1 MQGYAGYEAPG
12 TGTDSIAVGLGVLV
26 RLPFELSTCL
36 AAELLALLTLKV
48 DSGVEPLRPPK
59 TSPANLQD
67 EDHPWGTL
75 YLSCQPFL
83 PTFQRSICEGI
94 RSCRDG
100 LWDTYESQ
108 AKDVHRVVS
117 ETNWPKVAKEL
128 ARWLYELLQLLT
140 KERIRWF
147 LAQVAFVAWRIVASV
162 YGFVGRHL
170 VRRIRARL
178 GSQSAVL
185 ESQLESVLAESRKE
199 CDEGKAQFSAGELDA
214 ALSHYAKAQEMLS
227 QVDVKGKVSACMEAE
242 LKSEQVRVYVNI
254 AVCHKKSGRLI
265 AAADTATEALALE
278 PEHVKALFLRG
289 GARLASRSPTE
300 AVQDLM
306 LAVSLDPENASA
318 RAELKR
324 ALAYKRAEASDKHGC
339 LSRAQVV
346 EMLAE
351 MARRQSEVQQ
361 KISALAREMVKDQSK
376 PGDSAGPPGPVVLG
390 FLDAHARVMACGL
403 PKDAM
408 QDYGFD
414 DEALQEILLEFEDD
428 AEVISCAQQLV
439 HVPDRGDSARAGL
452 IKIKTIVEIHKCM
465 MEVMREV
472 LGDFQKLPEDQQL
485 AFSRKEREASAELIV
500 TLAVESQFDVLCED
514 VELAVIQQEEKL
526 QGSPEFLQCNEEIS
540 GMMRALAGSAETT

>member
-1 MQGYAGYEAPG
+1 MHGYAGYEAPG
-12 TGTDSIAVGLGVLV
+12 TGPDSIAPGLGVLV
-26 RLPFELSTCL
+26 RLPFELSVCL

-59 TSPANLQD
+59 TSPANLQH
-67 EDHPWGTL
+67 EDPSWGTL
-75 YLSCQPFL
+75 YLSCQPFV
-83 PTFQRSICEGI
+83 PAFRRSICEEI

-108 AKDVHRVVS
+108 AKDVHRMVS
-117 ETNWPKVAKEL
+117 ETNWHTVAKEL

-147 LAQVAFVAWRIVASV
+147 LAQVAFVAWRVVASV
-162 YGFVGRHL
+162 YGFFGRHVL
-170 VRRIRARL
+170 RRILAKL
-178 GSQSAVL
+178 GRQSALL
-185 ESQLESVLAESRKE
+185 ESQLECVLAESRRE
-199 CDEGKAQFSAGELDA
+199 CDEGKALFSAGELDA
-214 ALSHYAKAQEMLS
+214 ALSHYAKAQDMLS
-227 QVDVKGKVSACMEAE
+227 QVDVKGKVSAGMEAE

-265 AAADTATEALALE
+265 AAADTASEALALE

-289 GARLASRSPTE
+289 GARLASSSPKE

-306 LAVSLDPENASA
+306 LAVSLDPENAGA

-346 EMLAE
+346 EVLAE
-351 MARRQSEVQQ
+351 MVRRQSEVQQ
-361 KISALAREMVKDQSK
+361 KISALAREMAKDQPK
-376 PGDSAGPPGPVVLG
+376 PGGAAGQPGPAVLG
-390 FLDAHARVMACGL
+390 FLGAHARVAACGL
-403 PKDAM
+403 PEDAM
-408 QDYGFD
+408 QDFGFD

-428 AEVISCAQQLV
+428 EGVVACAQQLV
-439 HVPDRGDSARAGL
+439 HAPDRGDSARAGL
-452 IKIKTIVEIHKCM
+452 IKFKTVVEIHKCM

-472 LGDFQKLPEDQQL
+472 LGDFQGLPEDRQL
-485 AFSRKEREASAELIV
+485 AFSRREREASAELIV
-500 TLAVESQFDVLCED
+500 TLAVESRFDVLCED
-514 VELAVIQQEEKL
+514 VELAVILHEEKL
-526 QGSPEFLQCNEEIS
+526 QGSAEFLRCNEEIS